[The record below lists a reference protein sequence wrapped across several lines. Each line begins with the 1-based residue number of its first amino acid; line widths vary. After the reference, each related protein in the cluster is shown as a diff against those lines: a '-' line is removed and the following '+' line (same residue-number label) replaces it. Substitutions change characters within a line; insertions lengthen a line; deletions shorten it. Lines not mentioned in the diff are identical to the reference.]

1 MTRDY
6 RAAFLRYLPR
16 RDEAPLQVGYEIGR
30 AAVVGGL
37 SLLDLVQIHHEIL
50 LEVLGDTPGDDIP
63 RVATA
68 ASDFLVQVLAIYD
81 MAQRAL
87 GERP

>member
-1 MTRDY
+1 M
-6 RAAFLRYLPR
+6 
-16 RDEAPLQVGYEIGR
+16 
-30 AAVVGGL
+30 
-37 SLLDLVQIHHEIL
+37 LDLVQIHHEVL
-50 LEVLGDTPGDDIP
+50 LEVLGDTSGDDIS

-87 GERP
+87 DERP